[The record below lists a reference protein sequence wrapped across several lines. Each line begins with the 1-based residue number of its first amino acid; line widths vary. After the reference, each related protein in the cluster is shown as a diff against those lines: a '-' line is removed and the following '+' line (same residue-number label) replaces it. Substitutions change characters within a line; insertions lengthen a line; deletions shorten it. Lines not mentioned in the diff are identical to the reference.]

1 MSSDTDIMVD
11 VRDGLV
17 VFRVAGVWQFTSRSN
32 QTADAVVKEL
42 QNQAVRLE
50 SRAGLLREAAAY
62 LRAEPSR

>member
-32 QTADAVVKEL
+32 QTVEAVVKEL
-42 QNQAVRLE
+42 RNQAARLE
-50 SRAGLLREAAAY
+50 ARAGLLREAAAF
-62 LRAEPSR
+62 LHSEPPR